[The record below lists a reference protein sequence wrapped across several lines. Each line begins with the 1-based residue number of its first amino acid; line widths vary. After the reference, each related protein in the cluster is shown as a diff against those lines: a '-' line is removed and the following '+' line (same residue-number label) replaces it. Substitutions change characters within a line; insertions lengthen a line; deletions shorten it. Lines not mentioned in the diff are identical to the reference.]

1 MRSYSA
7 LYRFGRLTLGLHT
20 FSHQALTHRARQ
32 VRAWIQM
39 DDWWEG
45 RIDTAIKAWF
55 PASCTLCKKCKDL
68 RKVHASNAR
77 SKNTT
82 LIWHKPYHVTN
93 VPYVDVRQRTAYG
106 NTWRRC
112 NQAYWFL
119 QQHSHTHPPSSY
131 DDLRCRT
138 SPYIDARGHDN
149 VKLFVP
155 NIIHIHYIMNHTVNV
170 SFI

>member
-20 FSHQALTHRARQ
+20 FSHRALTHRARQ

-119 QQHSHTHPPSSY
+119 QQHSHTHT
-131 DDLRCRT
+131 LRRRT
-138 SPYIDARGHDN
+138 TTYGAVRRHTLTHVDT
-149 VKLFVP
+149 
-155 NIIHIHYIMNHTVNV
+155 IMWNYLCLI
-170 SFI
+170 SFIFIISWTIP